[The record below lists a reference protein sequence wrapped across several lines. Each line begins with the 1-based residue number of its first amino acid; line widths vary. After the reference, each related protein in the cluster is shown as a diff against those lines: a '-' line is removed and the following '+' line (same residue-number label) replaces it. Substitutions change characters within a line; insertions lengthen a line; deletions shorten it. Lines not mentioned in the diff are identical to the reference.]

1 MGAVS
6 MDGASLTFKDTI
18 CVWQRP
24 PPLPDD
30 LNISGWWT
38 LTPVEDGGDVVNFVL
53 HHEPGSNTFSGYQ
66 KDFDAIRDGLIDG
79 DCIEWK
85 VDVFRIKGRL
95 EAEGRRLT
103 AMEVTSDLDASFLV
117 VYEGLREEEPA
128 NGLCAVCLSD
138 FEHGE
143 QQLRTLSCHWQH
155 CFHTSCIEQWLA
167 IADHCPICRTR
178 VVR

>member
-1 MGAVS
+1 MGWCCRGVWGFEEDSVTVCITNPDFKGPKEDDEVRMAVS
-6 MDGASLTFKDTI
+6 MDGASVTFKDTI

-53 HHEPGSNTFSGYQ
+53 HHEPGSKTFSGYQ

-79 DCIEWK
+79 DRIEWK

-103 AMEVTSDLDASFLV
+103 AMEVTSDLDASFFI

-138 FEHGE
+138 FEHG
-143 QQLRTLSCHWQH
+143 
-155 CFHTSCIEQWLA
+155 
-167 IADHCPICRTR
+167 
-178 VVR
+178 